1 MDKIE
6 VTSHAKINIGLNVIR
21 KREDGFHDI
30 STIFHP
36 LELED
41 IIKIE
46 KSDKS
51 EFHSNND
58 LINNDENN
66 LVIRSVELLEK
77 TVNKKLTVKINLEK
91 NIPVGAGLGGGSS
104 NAAKTLKA
112 LNSLFKLELSYN
124 SLFELTLQLGS
135 DVPFFLNPVTCFAES
150 RGEKL
155 SPLSFSIGYPILIV
169 NPGIHIETRW
179 AFSLV
184 SPDEN
189 SVKLKNF
196 LNVNK
201 FDVEALKNF
210 VTNDFENIVFD
221 KYPEIAEIK
230 LKLYTLGAEFSL
242 MSGTGSTVYGIFT
255 NLQKA
260 RLAQSEFEKNYF
272 TFLNYTLEK
281 GSIT

>member
-1 MDKIE
+1 MEKIE
-6 VTSHAKINIGLNVIR
+6 VTSPAKINIGLNVIR
-21 KREDGFHDI
+21 KRGDSFHDI

-36 LELED
+36 LQLED
-41 IIKIE
+41 FIEFE
-46 KSDKS
+46 KSDIF
-51 EFHSNND
+51 EFSSNND
-58 LINNDENN
+58 LLENDENN
-66 LVIRSVELLEK
+66 LIIKSIKLLEK
-77 TVNKKLTVKINLEK
+77 TVNKELSVKINLKK

-104 NAAKTLKA
+104 NAAATLKA
-112 LNSLFKLELSYN
+112 LNSVFNLNLSYN
-124 SLFELTLQLGS
+124 QLFDIAIQLGS
-135 DVPFFLNPVTCFAES
+135 DVPYFLNPVTCYAES

-155 SPLSFSIGYPILIV
+155 NNLGFSISYPILIV
-169 NPGIHIETRW
+169 NPGIHIETKW

-189 SVKLKNF
+189 SVKLKNI
-196 LNVNK
+196 LSDNK
-201 FDVEALKNF
+201 FDVEALKHF
-210 VTNDFENIVFD
+210 VTNDFEKIVFD

-260 RLAQSEFEKNYF
+260 RLARSVFEKNYF
-272 TFLNYTLEK
+272 TFLNYTLDK

>member
-1 MDKIE
+1 MEKIE
-6 VTSHAKINIGLNVIR
+6 VTSPAKINLGLNVIR

-36 LELED
+36 LELKD
-41 IIKIE
+41 LIKIE
-46 KSDKS
+46 KSSKQ

-58 LINNDENN
+58 LISNDESN
-66 LVIRSVELLEK
+66 LVIKSVKLLEK
-77 TVNKKLTVKINLEK
+77 TVDKKLSVNIYLEK
-91 NIPVGAGLGGGSS
+91 NIPIGAGLGGGSS
-104 NAAKTLKA
+104 NAAITLKA
-112 LNSLFKLELSYN
+112 LNSLFKLNLSYN
-124 SLFELTLQLGS
+124 SLLDLALQLGS
-135 DVPFFLNPVTCFAES
+135 DVPYFLNPVTCFAES

-155 SPLSFSIGYPILIV
+155 SPLRFSIGYPILIV

-189 SVKLKNF
+189 RVKLKNI

-210 VTNDFENIVFD
+210 VTNDFEKIIFD

-230 LKLYTLGAEFSL
+230 LKLYSLGAEFSL

-260 RLAQSEFEKNYF
+260 RSAQSYFEKNYF
-272 TFLNYTLEK
+272 TFLNYNLEK